1 MECLYLTDE
10 EKRMLDGEYGYG
22 AQTGMKILVA
32 LGKVFDAEKL
42 IPVRSAHVAGT
53 GFKTFGK
60 PGVAWLEDLV
70 EKGAKVRIP
79 TTLNVIGVDRATDLG
94 FPRDLV
100 EWQMRIDNAYEA
112 MGAVPINCCT
122 PYWCGYVPRM
132 GESISHGDLFPC
144 PLRMEL
150 CTPDGGEH
158 LLERILGGGVYQLC
172 AGCQR

>member
-1 MECLYLTDE
+1 MYLTDE

-70 EKGAKVRIP
+70 EKGAKVRDP
-79 TTLNVIGVDRATDLG
+79 YDPQRDRRR
-94 FPRDLV
+94 P
-100 EWQMRIDNAYEA
+100 
-112 MGAVPINCCT
+112 
-122 PYWCGYVPRM
+122 
-132 GESISHGDLFPC
+132 GDGPGLPQ
-144 PLRMEL
+144 RS
-150 CTPDGGEH
+150 GGMADADRQC
-158 LLERILGGGVYQLC
+158 L
-172 AGCQR
+172 